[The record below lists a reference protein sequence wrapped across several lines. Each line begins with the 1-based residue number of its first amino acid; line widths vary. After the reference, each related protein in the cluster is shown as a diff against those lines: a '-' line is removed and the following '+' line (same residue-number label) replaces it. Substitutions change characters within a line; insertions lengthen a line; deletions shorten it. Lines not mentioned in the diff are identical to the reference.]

1 MECDDAHEVEA
12 AEVSAVCISID
23 FIMAYLWNQDGND
36 IVMLDL
42 NSTGQLFAKSQVTDY
57 MCWGD
62 GLANYN
68 MLNFFVD
75 TYEEDIPH
83 YTRCSDGS
91 SDSENSDDDR
101 ATAPQGRPCHDCFP
115 YLGMHPK
122 VKQKQRVKR
131 YWGHRNL
138 PNFVGWYFPWHDDPE
153 IYLFYCMC
161 MLILLKPWCN
171 LQHDLKS
178 PEQTWPAAFEQFL
191 DHANEWI
198 KFIFSG
204 IQYFHD
210 CEAAAKESCLQE
222 DFFSS
227 NGSCHHNGNYEVE
240 VAEAEL
246 GEGIGEEAQ
255 SSYSKE
261 GLVALSASQTSV
273 QEKLHGHLAVE
284 IAKQAKF
291 FTSTASEW
299 QVSGTSTMANAM
311 GDDLIKLMAWKTQ
324 MKQDVLAQDLSTDE
338 PHHVDPPDG
347 GWVKWISNPTQTQGG
362 KPEVSVLAAEAS
374 LPPVDLSLLKFD
386 QFWVYDIIQWHLKQ
400 QLSWEDLPPLHMIVY
415 GEGRTG
421 KSKVIQTVTEAFTCN
436 GAKYM
441 LVKSTYTGVAV
452 SLIDGKMTHTLVS
465 LSMASDGSL
474 SDESKLKL
482 QRMWQL
488 KEYLVIDEYSMISK
502 TFFALLSKNIG
513 IGRQGAM
520 IKRNDYS
527 FGEVNVILC
536 SDLHQFPPV
545 TKVPSQYLY
554 QPTDISW
561 DSMETQIGRT
571 IYEEF
576 RAVVMLKEQMW
587 VTDPI

>member
-1 MECDDAHEVEA
+1 MEA
-12 AEVSAVCISID
+12 AEVSAVHILID
-23 FIMAYLWNQDGND
+23 FIMAYLWNQHGND

-57 MCWGD
+57 MCRED
-62 GLANYN
+62 GLTNYN

-83 YTRCSDGS
+83 YTRHSDGS
-91 SDSENSDDDR
+91 SNSSNSDDDR
-101 ATAPQGRPCHDCFP
+101 ATAPQGWPCHDHFP
-115 YLGMHPK
+115 YLSMHPK
-122 VKQKQRVKR
+122 AKQKQRVKR

-138 PNFVGWYFPWHDDPE
+138 PNFVGWYFPQRDNPE
-153 IYLFYCMC
+153 IYLFYCVC
-161 MLILLKPWCN
+161 MLVLLKPWHN

-191 DHANEWI
+191 GHANEWI
-198 KFIFSG
+198 KFILSG

-210 CEAAAKESCLQE
+210 CEAAAKESHLQE

-227 NGSCHHNGNYEVE
+227 NDSCHHNGNYEVE

-246 GEGIGEEAQ
+246 GEGIGKEAQ
-255 SSYSKE
+255 SGYSKE
-261 GLVALSASQTSV
+261 GLVALSVLQTSV

-299 QVSGTSTMANAM
+299 QVSGTSTMANTM
-311 GDDLIKLMAWKTQ
+311 GDDLIKLMAWKAQ

-338 PHHVDPPDG
+338 PCHVNPPDG
-347 GWVKWISNPTQTQGG
+347 GRVEWISDPTQTQGG
-362 KPEVSVLAAEAS
+362 KPEVSILAAEAS
-374 LPPVDLSLLKFD
+374 LPPVDPSLLKFD
-386 QFWVYDIIQWHLKQ
+386 QFWAYDIIRWHLEQ
-400 QLSWEDLPPLHMIVY
+400 QLSGEDLPPLHMIVY
-415 GEGRTG
+415 GKGRTG
-421 KSKVIQTVTEAFTCN
+421 KSKDIQTVTEAFTCN
-436 GAKYM
+436 RAKYM
-441 LVKSTYTGVAV
+441 LVKSAYTGVAA
-452 SLIDGKMTHTLVS
+452 SLIDGKMTHTLAS

-474 SDESKLKL
+474 RDKSKLKL
-482 QRMWQL
+482 QRMWQS

-520 IKRNDYS
+520 IKHNDYS
-527 FGEVNVILC
+527 FGGINVILC
-536 SDLHQFPPV
+536 GDLHQFPPV
-545 TKVPSQYLY
+545 TKAPSQYLY

-561 DSMETQIGRT
+561 DSMETQIGRM

-576 RAVVMLKEQMW
+576 RTVVMLKEQMW
-587 VTDPI
+587 VTDPV